1 MSKLKIRLVKSVGA
15 VTLALLAVSFA
26 FAASHAYAD
35 DVEGGTLP
43 SRALTAD
50 TDPVIAEG
58 IAVLCHSYGNAA
70 ETCVTGGIEFQSTAE
85 IDSPASEPA
94 QYEPAVNAGPA
105 PGIHSVDAIMVEIT
119 QSVTIALAGEAAD
132 DKEDYT
138 GSLPEQPAPELGRDT
153 ETSVVVVE

>member
-35 DVEGGTLP
+35 DVEVGTLP
-43 SRALTAD
+43 SRLTAD
-50 TDPVIAEG
+50 TDPVIAED

-70 ETCVTGGIEFQSTAE
+70 ETCVTGWIKFQSTAE

-94 QYEPAVNAGPA
+94 EYEPAVDAGPP
-105 PGIHSVDAIMVEIT
+105 PGIHSVDAIKVEIT

-138 GSLPEQPAPELGRDT
+138 GSLREQPAPELGRDT